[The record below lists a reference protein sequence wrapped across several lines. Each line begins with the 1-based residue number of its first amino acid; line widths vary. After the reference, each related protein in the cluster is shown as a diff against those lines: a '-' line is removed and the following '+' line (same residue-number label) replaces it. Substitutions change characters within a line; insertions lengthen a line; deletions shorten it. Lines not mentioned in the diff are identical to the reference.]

1 MEPVPPEAADFD
13 LRAYWRTIVD
23 FRWMIV
29 LTTVVVGAATIVWT
43 MQQPRIYEAST
54 TIEYDPNP
62 ATPMGPDV
70 ADPIS
75 GYLNAREYYE
85 TQNRK
90 LRSRSLAMEVAREL
104 GLHEDPS
111 FFDPDGDG
119 SGDPPSIEAVADLL
133 RSHITVRMIKD
144 TRIVALSVRDRKPER
159 AQSIANTY
167 ARLYVSGTR
176 DDRTDTTVNALS
188 QLGQQLDELRTEL
201 ERSEL
206 ALHEFKQGH
215 NILSVSM
222 EDRQNLVAGEIEAL
236 NAALTATRQRR
247 IEVAARLSRLREAA
261 AATDETV
268 DQPIFDERS
277 SLAALRQSLRE
288 KLAER
293 QRESVTYGSQHP
305 TLIAIEQEVS
315 TLRDQL
321 ERETSSI
328 IESAAADLREVRTI
342 ENGLRRALEEAN
354 QAGLALNLREI
365 EYRQLFREQ
374 ENNSKAY
381 QVVLDRRTETGL
393 SQPYRPDFAEQLD
406 PALEPDYPVAPNRT
420 ANAIAG
426 LVAGFLLGVLV
437 AFGIRFLDRR
447 IRTPEMLEALG
458 ATLLGVLPAF
468 DASGRADA
476 TKARK
481 PPEKRG
487 RRRGADYPI
496 VVHDAPMSAAAEC
509 CRTVRTNLTFMTAA
523 DGRMAGKCLLVTGSL
538 PQEGKT
544 TVSTNIA
551 ASFAQS
557 GKKVLIIDADL
568 RKPKIHQAFDI
579 GREVGLTSYIVGD
592 VEFGA
597 IVQRTRIPGLDAIVS
612 GPVPPNPAELLHTEQ
627 FRALLNEARS
637 TYDVVV
643 FDSPPLGAVTD
654 AAIVASQVDGTILVA
669 RAEVTTRDAF
679 QSSTRQ
685 LKDVNARVLGSV
697 LNAFDMR
704 SDSYYGKGYYYRQYG
719 GYYTEEAEER
729 AEAAE

>member
-1 MEPVPPEAADFD
+1 M
-13 LRAYWRTIVD
+13 VD
-23 FRWMIV
+23 FRWLIV

-43 MQQPRIYEAST
+43 LGQPRIYEAST
-54 TIEYDPNP
+54 TIEYNPNP
-62 ATPMGPDV
+62 ATPLSLD
-70 ADPIS
+70 ATDPIS
-75 GYLNAREYYE
+75 GYLNAREYYA

-111 FFDPDGDG
+111 YFDPEGQRG
-119 SGDPPSIEAVADLL
+119 GEAPSLEEVADML
-133 RSHITVRMIKD
+133 RVRLTVGMIKD
-144 TRIVALSVRDRKPER
+144 TRIVSLSIRDRSPSR

-167 ARLYVSGTR
+167 ARLYVSSTR
-176 DDRTDTTVNALS
+176 EDRTDSTVSALS
-188 QLGQQLDELRTEL
+188 RLGVQLDALREEL

-236 NAALTATRQRR
+236 NAALTEARQRR
-247 IEVAARLSRLREAA
+247 IEVRARLSRLREAA

-288 KLAER
+288 KVAEKE
-293 QRESVTYGSQHP
+293 RESATYGRQHP
-305 TLIAIEQEVS
+305 SMIALEREIV

-321 ERETSSI
+321 GRETSSI
-328 IESAAADLREVRTI
+328 IESAAADLREVRRI
-342 ENGLRRALEEAN
+342 ENDLRRAVEEAN

-406 PALEPDYPVAPNRT
+406 PALEPDFPVAPNRT
-420 ANAIAG
+420 ANAVVG
-426 LVAGFLLGVLV
+426 LTGGFLLGVLM
-437 AFGIRFLDRR
+437 AFGFRFLDRR

-468 DASGRADA
+468 SLGEGDA
-476 TKARK
+476 KKPKKPAR
-481 PPEKRG
+481 KRG
-487 RRRGADYPI
+487 RRRGSDYPI

-509 CRTVRTNLTFMTAA
+509 CRTVRTNLTFMSAA

-557 GKKVLIIDADL
+557 GKRVLIIDADL
-568 RKPKIHQAFDI
+568 RKPKIHEAFDLS
-579 GREVGLTSYIVGD
+579 RDRGLTSFIVGEAKLD
-592 VEFGA
+592 A
-597 IVQRTRIPGLDAIVS
+597 IVQATRVPGLDAVTS

-627 FRALLNEARS
+627 FRKLIEEARAE
-637 TYDVVV
+637 YDVVV

-704 SDSYYGKGYYYRQYG
+704 SDSYYGRGYYYRQYG
-719 GYYTEEAEER
+719 GYYTEDAEEQQG
-729 AEAAE
+729 AEATEEAAE